1 VLRVLAVDLGAS
13 SARVALVEFGGPEPR
28 IEVVHRYVHEP
39 LRDCAG
45 ALRWDWRR
53 LVAEVEK
60 GLELGLRRGSIASI
74 GVDTWGV
81 DYGLVDERGELL
93 SLPYSYRDTRTDGWR
108 KVVER
113 IGAEHLYAIS
123 GIQLMAI
130 NTIFQLA
137 VHERAEL
144 AAAHRLLMLPEL
156 MVCALTGTLTGER
169 TSAGTTALVDVRN
182 GDWSKELIR
191 AIEVDPAI
199 FPEIAQPPQRAGRWR
214 GVPVHLVAGHDTA
227 SAVAALP
234 GPRQP
239 GAAFISSGTWMLVG
253 AERPQADTSE
263 AARRANFSNE
273 PAAVGGVR
281 FLKNVIGLAML
292 ERCRTAW
299 GSPPIGEIVEAASKV
314 ASGGPVIDAMDPRF
328 LDPDDVEHEVRE
340 ASGLLPTAGR
350 AEVARCILD
359 SLAASAVQ
367 VIEELASLLGAPIPE
382 VCIVGGG
389 SQNRLLNRLIEQR
402 SGLPV
407 RTGSPEATALGNG
420 LLQAVALG
428 YFGDLDEARLELA
441 GPGDPPDR

>member
-1 VLRVLAVDLGAS
+1 MLRVLAVDLGAS
-13 SARVALVEFGGPEPR
+13 SARVALIEFGGAEFGGTEGR
-28 IEVVHRYVHEP
+28 IEVVHRYVHAP
-39 LRDCAG
+39 LRDSEG

-60 GLELGLRRGSIASI
+60 GLELGLRRGGVASI

-81 DYGLVDERGELL
+81 DYGLVDQRGELL

-108 KVVER
+108 EVVES
-113 IGAEHLYAIS
+113 IGAERLYRVS
-123 GIQLMAI
+123 GLQLMAI

-156 MVCALTGTLTGER
+156 MVCALTGTQSGER
-169 TSAGTTALVDVRN
+169 TSAGTTALVDVRS
-182 GDWSKELIR
+182 GDWSRELIG
-191 AIEVDPAI
+191 AIDVAPAI
-199 FPEIAQPPQRAGRWR
+199 FPEIAQPPQAAGRWR

-253 AERPQADTSE
+253 AERPRADTSE

-299 GSPPIGEIVEAASKV
+299 GSPPIGEIIEAASKV
-314 ASGGPVIDAMDPRF
+314 ASGGPVVDAMDPRF
-328 LDPDDVEHEVRE
+328 LDPDDMESEVRE
-340 ASGLLPTAGR
+340 ASGLPPAAGR

-367 VIEELASLLGAPIPE
+367 VIEELAGFLGAPISE

-389 SQNRLLNRLIEQR
+389 SQNRLLNRLIEER

-420 LLQAVALG
+420 LLQALALG
-428 YFGDLDEARLELA
+428 YFGDLDEAW
-441 GPGDPPDR
+441 